1 MVQWMRFI
9 FLTLISGAACA
20 APEISV
26 GQNESSLPDLGS
38 ETAHQEEQN
47 NKGKSF
53 KEQGADY
60 ITNSATQGFENLTPE
75 ALESQARSYLQSQIT
90 SSARSYIEGA
100 LSPYGKVRS
109 NLSIGQG
116 GIWKAVPST
125 ILFPGMMTK
134 VLFISASFQ
143 RNAKKIVQ

>member
-38 ETAHQEEQN
+38 EAAHQEEQN

-90 SSARSYIEGA
+90 SSAQLLSSTFRLEKFRRFRFLRRASGA
-100 LSPYGKVRS
+100 GMGYS
-109 NLSIGQG
+109 G
-116 GIWKAVPST
+116 GSLAACVST
-125 ILFPGMMTK
+125 TGW
-134 VLFISASFQ
+134 
-143 RNAKKIVQ
+143 